1 MPSRR
6 GTEPLT
12 CIETLSRRPATG
24 RCVGIFLLNRSGLV
38 LVGQRR
44 DTAGE
49 AWQMPQGGI
58 DAGETPACG
67 PARDAAR
74 RSAPTEPSCCR
85 RARVWRSY
93 DLPAEL
99 ARRMWR
105 GRYRGQTQKWLAFRF
120 TGSDADIRLD
130 GASRVQRLALGR
142 PGRRCRELIVPFK
155 RDVYLSVVAEFRPLW
170 A

>member
-1 MPSRR
+1 M
-6 GTEPLT
+6 
-12 CIETLSRRPATG
+12 
-24 RCVGIFLLNRSGLV
+24 

-44 DTAGE
+44 DIAGR

-58 DAGETPACG
+58 DPRRDAGRG
-67 PARDAAR
+67 AAR
-74 RSAPTEPSCCR
+74 REMLEEIGTD
-85 RARVWRSY
+85 RAELLRESRVWRSY
-93 DLPAEL
+93 DLPPEL

-130 GASRVQRLALGR
+130 TAASRVQRLALGR
-142 PGRRCRELIVPFK
+142 ARRAAGLIVPFK